1 MRPPALPT
9 QPVMRVRISL
19 VNVITM
25 PPAMVSMPLARW
37 EGSVALEGQAQ
48 LEDAEAQQDEA
59 DGPDEGKNEV
69 AQICHNRQRIV
80 RREGRTDGH
89 DRDQHKAGKH
99 GVNALDPLFEFYD
112 SCCILL
118 VFIGVIGGKCRKK
131 FMSRNHRCLV
141 LPVVNIGW
149 PASQ

>member
-1 MRPPALPT
+1 M
-9 QPVMRVRISL
+9 
-19 VNVITM
+19 
-25 PPAMVSMPLARW
+25 
-37 EGSVALEGQAQ
+37 ALEGQAQ

-99 GVNALDPLFEFYD
+99 GVNALDPLFEFMIHAAFSLFSLASSVENAAKN
-112 SCCILL
+112 SCPEITGAW
-118 VFIGVIGGKCRKK
+118 F
-131 FMSRNHRCLV
+131 CL
-141 LPVVNIGW
+141 W
-149 PASQ
+149 